1 MTSLNTTPTPTGT
14 GSPAAVVAGE
24 PDASVSVFLG
34 GNFVDV
40 FFLIYFLPI
49 GS

>member
-1 MTSLNTTPTPTGT
+1 MTSLKTPTPTGT